1 MSWYCKMSEE
11 IPVSSDS
18 PGREGSK
25 GWVKFEDGDGGATP
39 AGMATTFHSILL
51 ALYGY
56 VKIQCSKAQGS
67 SNQMDEQR

>member
-1 MSWYCKMSEE
+1 MSEE

-18 PGREGSK
+18 PGRQGSK

-56 VKIQCSKAQGS
+56 KRPWKALPFLIKNS
-67 SNQMDEQR
+67 